1 MEPLDSD
8 NRSLPRFTGDK
19 QNGTPHT
26 SISDLPQVPTESS
39 TRNRR
44 RSEVQEL
51 RSRVELLG
59 TKVES
64 ISVNRCIASYS

>member
-1 MEPLDSD
+1 MESLDGD
-8 NRSLPRFTGDK
+8 RRSLPRVAGGK
-19 QNGTPHT
+19 QDGTPHT
-26 SISDLPQVPTESS
+26 SISDLPEVPTESS

-59 TKVES
+59 TKV
-64 ISVNRCIASYS
+64 V